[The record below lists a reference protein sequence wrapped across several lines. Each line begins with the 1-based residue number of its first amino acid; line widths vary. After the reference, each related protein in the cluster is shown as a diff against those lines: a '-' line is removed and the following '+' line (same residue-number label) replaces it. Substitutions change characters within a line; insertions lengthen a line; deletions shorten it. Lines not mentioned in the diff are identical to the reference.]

1 MARRRKPPR
10 KLDGQLLTGVTLFSV
25 ASTSLLN
32 QYFLKFYCTGIQL
45 MNNVALATGAQHS
58 ESGIPTH
65 ISILFSHTG
74 DYRTLRRVPCAIQE
88 VLVPLLFYK

>member
-1 MARRRKPPR
+1 
-10 KLDGQLLTGVTLFSV
+10 
-25 ASTSLLN
+25 
-32 QYFLKFYCTGIQL
+32 

-74 DYRTLRRVPCAIQE
+74 DYRTLRRVPSAIQE